1 MEKCADGR
9 NMTIKE
15 VEKLLGIPRANIRFY
30 EKEGFISPDRK
41 ENEYRDYSES
51 DVETLRKVVIFR
63 KLGMSLDEIRDLM
76 DGSSTLS
83 DAIERNTQSIKD
95 KVEELNGVL
104 EVCSEI
110 RRDSNLDFSSFD
122 TDKYWTQIFDKEQAG
137 KRFFDISKDFIDYQK
152 GFMLQ
157 YLGNLDGE
165 NAKAISTVDRDFQ
178 GGSPT
183 IAILRTL
190 LFVLV
195 PVGFL
200 WSFGLTGILVGLC
213 IGFVELALM
222 GLIMWATHK
231 YSLAHPE
238 AKKAIIITRHASLI
252 LVIVLMIN
260 ILMSTLQKF
269 AENAGGIS
277 AIETNIKTSA
287 EIVWIV
293 LYTVISITFIIWGIR
308 LLTNK
313 TRPRFSRAALHTL
326 LIFLLILFTG
336 LTTAMLKIQLE
347 NGLVGIFSLIACAS
361 YLFNCASNMIM
372 LIKEA

>member
-1 MEKCADGR
+1 MK
-9 NMTIKE
+9 IKE
-15 VEKLLGIPRANIRFY
+15 VEKVLGIPRANIRFY

-41 ENEYRDYSES
+41 ENEYRDYTEN
-51 DVETLRKVVIFR
+51 DVETLRKVIIFR
-63 KLGMSLDEIRDLM
+63 KLGLSLDEIRDLM
-76 DGSSTLS
+76 DGSISLPEAMDKTS
-83 DAIERNTQSIKD
+83 QAIRD

-104 EVCSEI
+104 EICSEI
-110 RRDSNLDFSSFD
+110 KQDNLTDFASFD
-122 TDKYWTQIFDKEQAG
+122 TSKYWTEIFNKEQSG
-137 KRFFDISKDFIDYQK
+137 KKFFDISKDFIDYQK

-157 YLGNLDGE
+157 YFGNLDGE
-165 NAKAISTVDRDFQ
+165 NIKAISTIDRDFQ

-183 IAILRTL
+183 MAILRTL
-190 LFVLV
+190 LVVLV

-200 WSFGLTGILVGLC
+200 WSFSLTGILVGLC

-222 GLIMWATHK
+222 SLIMWATHK

-260 ILMSTLQKF
+260 ILMSTFQKF
-269 AENAGGIS
+269 AEDAGGIS

-287 EIVWIV
+287 EFILIV

-313 TRPRFSRAALHTL
+313 ARPRFSRAALDTL
-326 LIFLLILFTG
+326 LIFLLILFNG
-336 LTTAMLKIQLE
+336 LLIALLKMQLE
-347 NGLVGIFSLIACAS
+347 NGLLGIFTLIVCAS
-361 YLFNCASNMIM
+361 YLFSAASNMIM
-372 LIKEA
+372 LIKKA

>member
-1 MEKCADGR
+1 MEKCANGR

-15 VEKLLGIPRANIRFY
+15 IEKLLGIPRANIRFY

-165 NAKAISTVDRDFQ
+165 HAKAISKVDRDFQ

-183 IAILRTL
+183 IAIFRAL
-190 LFVLV
+190 LFVLIPIV
-195 PVGFL
+195 FL
-200 WSFGLTGILVGLC
+200 WRFGLAGILVGFC
-213 IGFVELALM
+213 IGLLELALICLM
-222 GLIMWATHK
+222 MWATHK

-238 AKKAIIITRHASLI
+238 AQKAIIITRYASLI
-252 LVIVLMIN
+252 LVMVLTIRLL
-260 ILMSTLQKF
+260 IPTIQKF
-269 AENAGGIS
+269 VENAGIEAS
-277 AIETNIKTSA
+277 IETTTNYA
-287 EIVWIV
+287 GIVMC
-293 LYTVISITFIIWGIR
+293 TVVSIMLIIWGIR

-313 TRPRFSRAALHTL
+313 ARPLFSRAVLDTL
-326 LIFLLILFTG
+326 LIFFLILFNG
-336 LTTAMLKIQLE
+336 LSMALLKMQLQ
-347 NGLVGIFSLIACAS
+347 NGLVGIFGLIACAS
-361 YLFNCASNMIM
+361 YLFNSVSNMIM
-372 LIKEA
+372 LIKKA